1 MPVSIIESGAD
12 VPAPPVPSPPAGLL
26 AARVRDPYPYF
37 AWLRRHA
44 PAHADRRPGR
54 PTVWQI
60 SRYADVRALLT
71 DGRLSKDPGRV
82 PGYVPG
88 PAGLNRHLVHAD
100 PPDHTRLRTLV
111 NAAFVPRRIARLAP
125 FIEDTANRLLDRI
138 EHDTHVDVI
147 AAFAA
152 PLTFR
157 MICAILGVPGE
168 LDTAATRDTLMAT
181 IAPDPG
187 RDPAR
192 VESDLH
198 ALLDN
203 LIVGK
208 RTGGE
213 SGEVDLLGALVRAGD
228 HSGAMSEEELRST
241 AYLLLLVGHDTT
253 MNLIGNG
260 MLALLRNPDQA
271 ARLTSPDSGP
281 ELIGTAVE
289 ELLRY
294 DSPVRDATFR
304 CAAEPITLHGRSIGE
319 GDIVS
324 LLIGSANRDEARF
337 PEADRLDAG
346 RTPND
351 HLAFGY
357 GPHFCIGAALARL
370 EGTVALPLLLQR
382 LGPVRLAK
390 PDDELP
396 WRPAR
401 VMRGLAALPVV
412 RT

>member
-1 MPVSIIESGAD
+1 M
-12 VPAPPVPSPPAGLL
+12 
-26 AARVRDPYPYF
+26 
-37 AWLRRHA
+37 
-44 PAHADRRPGR
+44 
-54 PTVWQI
+54 WQI
-60 SRYADVRALLT
+60 SRYADVRALLS

-111 NAAFVPRRIARLAP
+111 NAAFVPRRIARLEP
-125 FIEDTANRLLDRI
+125 FIADTANRLLDNI
-138 EHDTHVDVI
+138 EHDTHMDVI
-147 AAFAA
+147 ATFAA

-157 MICAILGVPGE
+157 MICAILGVPEE
-168 LDTAATRDTLMAT
+168 LDDAATRDTLMAT

-192 VESDLH
+192 VEADLH
-198 ALLDN
+198 TLLDT
-203 LIVGK
+203 LIAGK
-208 RTGGE
+208 RAGGE
-213 SGEVDLLGALVRAGD
+213 PGGVDLLGALVRAGD
-228 HSGAMSEEELRST
+228 TSGAMSEEELRST

-271 ARLTSPDSGP
+271 TRLTGPGAGP
-281 ELIGTAVE
+281 ELVGTAVE

-304 CAAEPITLHGRSIGE
+304 CATGPIDLHGQLIGE

-324 LLIGSANRDEARF
+324 LLIGSANRDGARF
-337 PEADRLDAG
+337 PDADRLDLG

-351 HLAFGY
+351 HLAFGH

-370 EGTVALPLLLQR
+370 EGTVALPLLLRR
-382 LGPVRLAK
+382 LGRVQLAK
-390 PDDELP
+390 PADELP

>member
-1 MPVSIIESGAD
+1 MPTPSL
-12 VPAPPVPSPPAGLL
+12 PTPPPDLL

-37 AWLRRHA
+37 AWLREHA
-44 PAHADRRPGR
+44 PAHVERRDGR
-54 PTVWQI
+54 PAVWQI
-60 SRYADVRALLT
+60 SRYEDVRALLT
-71 DGRLSKDPGRV
+71 DERLSKDPGRV
-82 PGYVPG
+82 PGYVAG

-111 NAAFVPRRIARLAP
+111 NTAFVPRRIAQLEP
-125 FIEDTANRLLDRI
+125 FITDTAHLLLDRI
-138 EHDTHVDVI
+138 ESHAHVDVI
-147 AAFAA
+147 GDFAA

-157 MICAILGVPGE
+157 MICAILGVPEE
-168 LDTAATRDTLMAT
+168 LDNAETRDTLMAT
-181 IAPDPG
+181 IAPAPG
-187 RDPAR
+187 LDPAR
-192 VESDLH
+192 VEDALH
-198 ALLDN
+198 ALLDR
-203 LIVGK
+203 LVTTK

-213 SGEVDLLGALVRAGD
+213 QSGVDLLGALVRASD
-228 HSGAMSEEELRST
+228 ESGAMSEEELRST

-260 MLALLRNPDQA
+260 TLALLRNPREA
-271 ARLTSPDSGP
+271 ARLTSPG
-281 ELIGTAVE
+281 LVTTAVE

-304 CAAEPITLHGRSIGE
+304 CAAESIALHGQVIAE

-324 LLIGSANRDEARF
+324 LLIGSANRDGLRF
-337 PEADRLDAG
+337 PEPDRLDLG

-370 EGTVALPLLLQR
+370 EGAVALPLLLQR
-382 LGPVRLAK
+382 LGSVTLAK
-390 PDDELP
+390 PAEELP